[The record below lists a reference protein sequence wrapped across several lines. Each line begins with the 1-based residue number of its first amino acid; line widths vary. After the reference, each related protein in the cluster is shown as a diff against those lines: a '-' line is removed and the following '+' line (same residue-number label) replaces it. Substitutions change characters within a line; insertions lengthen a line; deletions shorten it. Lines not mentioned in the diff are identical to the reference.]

1 MALNATVQTLLN
13 SWSLFFR

>member
-1 MALNATVQTLLN
+1 MVLNATVQTLLN